1 MPQVEPFLT
10 LGETSVTVARPY
22 DEESRLAL
30 SALIRALYES
40 ETYAIARLVSK
51 DNKDPVILLMRPSID
66 LDFECLYDAPLPFAE
81 DVRSYR
87 FPPLDKVV
95 TITGKVLT
103 EHPRLLPD
111 DKLNQAMSDYVD
123 AMDISEF
130 GHDDEGWVFWLSI
143 SHLGTDRS
151 LQKPS
156 RICSSRRSVLSN
168 YTSG

>member
-1 MPQVEPFLT
+1 MAPLSNMPQVEPFLT
-10 LGETSVTVARPY
+10 LGETSVTVARSY
-22 DEESRLAL
+22 DEESKLAL

-40 ETYAIARLVSK
+40 EAYAIARLVSK

-66 LDFECLYDAPLPFAE
+66 LDFECLYDTPLPFAE

-130 GHDDEGWVFWLSI
+130 GHDEEGWVFWPLI
-143 SHLGTDRS
+143 SHLG
-151 LQKPS
+151 
-156 RICSSRRSVLSN
+156 N
-168 YTSG
+168 